1 MERMVPGEGLR
12 NRMQAGTMLAC
23 SNVITN
29 TFEYDSALVFN
40 GLPQKCRDELN
51 YKVFCSE
58 TKNFLLDQG
67 LARSLV

>member
-1 MERMVPGEGLR
+1 MVPREGLR
-12 NRMQAGTMLAC
+12 NRMQTGMVLAY
-23 SNVITN
+23 SNIIMN

-40 GLPQKCRDELN
+40 SLPQNCRDELN